1 MKSFTL
7 FTLRPAQDKG
17 NLVIPLANTFTRCLT
32 MPLLAPCKPKLYKAL
47 CMIYKGI
54 VNKPLVNEYEQAIYK
69 ELAGKPLV
77 NSFIR

>member
-1 MKSFTL
+1 ML
-7 FTLRPAQDKG
+7 
-17 NLVIPLANTFTRCLT
+17 
-32 MPLLAPCKPKLYKAL
+32 LLAPCKSKLYKVL

-77 NSFIR
+77 NSFIRWSD